1 MGRPVTQHEAVDP
14 AHVSA
19 PPPPA
24 LAAIELAKS
33 YGSVRVL
40 ERINLDVVPGE
51 LLAVLG
57 PSGCGK
63 STLLRVLAGLEPP
76 DRGRVEELG
85 RPVTGPSEARPM
97 VVQAATLF
105 PWLSLRANL
114 EWGPRALGHR
124 HPGAVADGLLEATG
138 LVEFADA
145 LPRQLS
151 GGMRQRAAIA
161 QVLANEPPVLLLDE
175 PFGALDA
182 QTRLRMQEWLLG
194 LLARRPTA
202 VILVTHD
209 VEEALLLG
217 HRLVLLSH
225 RPARVVEQRDIP
237 LPPSRDRGTLADQA
251 FVTLKAEILSQV
263 LDTS

>member
-1 MGRPVTQHEAVDP
+1 MTAEASRNGTSDDR
-14 AHVSA
+14 
-19 PPPPA
+19 PA
-24 LAAIELAKS
+24 LAAVGVAKA
-33 YGSVRVL
+33 YGAVHVL
-40 ERINLDVVPGE
+40 ERIDLEVVPGQV
-51 LLAVLG
+51 LAVLG

-76 DRGRVEELG
+76 DGGRVEEAG
-85 RPVTGPSEARPM
+85 RLVEGPSPERPM

-114 EWGPRALGHR
+114 EWGPRALGR
-124 HPGAVADGLLEATG
+124 ADVSTVADDLLEATG
-138 LVEFADA
+138 LTGFADA

-161 QVLANEPPVLLLDE
+161 QVMANEPPVLLLDE

-217 HRLVLLSH
+217 DRLALLSH
-225 RPARVVEQRDIP
+225 RPATVVEQREIP
-237 LPPSRDRGTLADQA
+237 LPPGRGRATLADPT
-251 FVTLKAEILSQV
+251 FVSLKAQVMGQV
-263 LDTS
+263 LDT

>member
-1 MGRPVTQHEAVDP
+1 MNGGVDGRSRDDGQ
-14 AHVSA
+14 
-19 PPPPA
+19 PPA
-24 LAAIELAKS
+24 LAAVGVGKS
-33 YGSVRVL
+33 YGSVAVL
-40 ERINLDVVPGE
+40 ERIDLEVVSGQV
-51 LLAVLG
+51 LAVLG

-76 DRGRVEELG
+76 DQGQVEELG
-85 RPVTGPSEARPM
+85 RPVAGPSPERPM
-97 VVQAATLF
+97 VIQAATLF

-114 EWGPRALGHR
+114 EWGPRSLGR
-124 HPGAVADGLLEATG
+124 ADPKKVADDLLEATG
-138 LVEFADA
+138 LGGFAKA

-194 LLARRPTA
+194 ILARRPTA

-217 HRLVLLSH
+217 DRLALLSH
-225 RPARVVEQRDIP
+225 RPARVVEHRDIP
-237 LPPSRDRGTLADQA
+237 LPPGRGRATLADPA
-251 FVTLKAEILSQV
+251 FVALKAQVLGQV
-263 LDTS
+263 LDT